1 MIIVLHVIIALTSLV
16 WATIG
21 YIRPTNTNLRVSYAL
36 IALTFITGF
45 YMVMMEPAQ
54 MLRTCLSGVTYLAIA
69 SVGVLL
75 TRRKLA
81 ALQSENI

>member
-1 MIIVLHVIIALTSLV
+1 MIIVLHVAIALASLV

-21 YIRPTNTNLRVSYAL
+21 YIRPNNTNLRASYAL

-45 YMVMMEPAQ
+45 YLVWSEPAQ
-54 MLRTCLSGVTYLAIA
+54 MLRTCLSGITYLAVA
-69 SVGVLL
+69 TTAVLL

-81 ALQSENI
+81 SLQSENI